1 MGSAGKGERRRGA
14 MGEGGIT
21 RGVVQLTP
29 NRTLHRDGA
38 VVKASAALVKASAAY
53 AKQVHARKS
62 TCTYARAHP
71 HVTRGAHTA
80 QVIHVYTRTRARARV
95 SIGAAASGCI
105 NREDGVTSRVLNTVP
120 EVLRTIRKCVKII
133 YRRMT

>member
-1 MGSAGKGERRRGA
+1 MGSARKGERRGA
-14 MGEGGIT
+14 VGEGGIT

-62 TCTYARAHP
+62 TCTYARATHTQR
-71 HVTRGAHTA
+71 VAHIQPKSFT
-80 QVIHVYTRTRARARV
+80 YTRARAR
-95 SIGAAASGCI
+95 ARARA
-105 NREDGVTSRVLNTVP
+105 
-120 EVLRTIRKCVKII
+120 
-133 YRRMT
+133 